1 VMLRHGLQHSLTVGD
16 AVDLVSVTLQL
27 RLQDA
32 AQIVLVIGNENL
44 FVFAHGPEC
53 SAACSAVQM
62 LHDRAQLAAASR
74 CSAARITVAR
84 FFRARS

>member
-1 VMLRHGLQHSLTVGD
+1 MILQPAPVSPVSD
-16 AVDLVSVTLQL
+16 AVHLISVVLQL
-27 RLQDA
+27 SFQDA
-32 AQIVLVIGNENL
+32 AQVVLVIGNENL

-53 SAACSAVQM
+53 SAAWSAVQM
-62 LHDRAQLAAASR
+62 LCDRLQLAAASR